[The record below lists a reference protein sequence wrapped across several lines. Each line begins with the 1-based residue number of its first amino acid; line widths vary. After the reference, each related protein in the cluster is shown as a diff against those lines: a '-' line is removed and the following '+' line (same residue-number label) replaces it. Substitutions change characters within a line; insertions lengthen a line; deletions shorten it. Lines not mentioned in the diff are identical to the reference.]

1 MSLFRVVKY
10 SSLFYFLKRYRIRLY
25 RAFAVVLFAVLTT
38 LLYGDLVA
46 YLEARNPE
54 GLIYALIGKTVIV
67 YGALAIVLWQF
78 RPLPEPSRA
87 APPSARKG
95 SSEPSSTPATADGKT
110 DASPLADL
118 ADIERHDHLRS
129 RYDDLLQP
137 PPAKARKRGDKGSG
151 QRPAASGQR

>member
-1 MSLFRVVKY
+1 VSLFRVVKY

-25 RAFAVVLFAVLTT
+25 RALAVVLFAVLTT
-38 LLYGDLVA
+38 LLYGDLVV

-78 RPLPEPSRA
+78 RPLPEPARA
-87 APPSARKG
+87 TPPSARKG
-95 SSEPSSTPATADGKT
+95 TAEPSSAPATADGNT
-110 DASPLADL
+110 ETSPLAAL

-137 PPAKARKRGDKGSG
+137 PPATASKRGGKG
-151 QRPAASGQR
+151 RD